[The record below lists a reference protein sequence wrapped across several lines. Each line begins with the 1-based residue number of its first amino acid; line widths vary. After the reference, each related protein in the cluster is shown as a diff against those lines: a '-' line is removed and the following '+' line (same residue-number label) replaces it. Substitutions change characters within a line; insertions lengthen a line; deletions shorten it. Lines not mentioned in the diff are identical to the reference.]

1 MSNYDTVTMWL
12 GELKQG
18 NREPVRMLLER
29 YLHRLVALA
38 EKRLQSLPHL
48 AGYGEDVALSALKSL
63 CLGVERG
70 RFPNLVDSDDLLRLL
85 CVMTTRKS
93 IDLQRKKWADA
104 NVADE
109 QIVLEV
115 LSREPSPADAT
126 QMLDGVNEL
135 LEKLGDEELKQIAE
149 WKVAG
154 WTNQEIAKRLGCAER
169 TVERKLQ
176 RIRLLWE
183 AEWSAQYNS

>member
-1 MSNYDTVTMWL
+1 MNKTDTVLLWL
-12 GELKQG
+12 DELKQG
-18 NREPVRMLLER
+18 NREPVRMMLER
-29 YLHRLVALA
+29 YLHRLVAIA
-38 EKRLQSLPHL
+38 EKRFNRLPHL

-63 CLGVERG
+63 CLGVEKGKFQKLRG
-70 RFPNLVDSDDLLRLL
+70 SDDLLRLL

-109 QIVLEV
+109 VVIMDV
-115 LSREPSPADAT
+115 LSREPSPDEANA
-126 QMLDGVNEL
+126 MIDGVNAL
-135 LEKLGDEELKQIAE
+135 LKNLGDDELKQIAE

-154 WTNQEIAKRLGCAER
+154 WTNQEIAKKIGCVER
-169 TVERKLQ
+169 SVERKLQ

-183 AEWSAQYNS
+183 AEWNAL